1 MLSVTLDHTLFFKS
15 IVNRDSDNLEIDVLA
30 SGCSNSVFYYYFP
43 CRNPHTQILC
53 ACCIVC
59 SSCFEIQHS
68 RKHLSH
74 TPDPSMLCRRGYANI
89 SLKCCIFLPATTSA
103 IRVSL
108 NEHNQKKGSVLFLSW
123 KNGLQNSR
131 FDLIWFGLVWFSLF
145 VQEILGLQLQTTA
158 CPHRHIP

>member
-15 IVNRDSDNLEIDVLA
+15 IVKGDSDNLEIDVLA

-89 SLKCCIFLPATTSA
+89 SLKCCIFLPATSSTV
-103 IRVSL
+103 RVSL
-108 NEHNQKKGSVLFLSW
+108 NEHNQKKTCCFRE
-123 KNGLQNSR
+123 KTDPQTA
-131 FDLIWFGLVWFSLF
+131 DLIWFVCLK
-145 VQEILGLQLQTTA
+145 EILGLQLQKPA
-158 CPHRHIP
+158 RAPM